1 MKVKL
6 LVGILLFGIALAGIP
21 MAGHFDVVPVI
32 ANAADKLVVDDF
44 EGEEIVNKL
53 GNRANVFVKAPS
65 RIMISKRQDTIE
77 GNPTNVLMLHY
88 DKQSEGGPY
97 GTGGW
102 CGYYT
107 LLKSPATLV
116 APSEGAAEPA
126 QPAED
131 TYMDGTGYKTLTFW
145 VKGEKGGENF
155 MIGLADRH
163 WDKIGDSLKSEEIG
177 KYVPAGKITT
187 EWQKATIP
195 LDVFFLDYGKLSSVA
210 ISFESDCFPEGKGE
224 GVVYIDDITFE

>member
-1 MKVKL
+1 MKKI
-6 LVGILLFGIALAGIP
+6 LVGLMVAVFVVSGMP
-21 MAGHFDVVPVI
+21 FMGHFDVITRIV
-32 ANAADKLVVDDF
+32 NAADKLVIDDF
-44 EGEEIVNKL
+44 EGEEVANQL
-53 GNRANVFVKAPS
+53 GNKTNVFVKAPS
-65 RIMISKRQDTIE
+65 RIMMSKRQDTIE
-77 GNPTNVLMLHY
+77 GNATNVLMLHY
-88 DKQSEGGPY
+88 DKQNEGGPY

-116 APSEGAAEPA
+116 APSEGEAVP
-126 QPAED
+126 QQAED
-131 TYMDGTGYKTLTFW
+131 NYFDASGYKALTFW

-155 MIGLADRH
+155 MVGLADRH

-177 KYVPAGKITT
+177 KYLPAGKITT
-187 EWQKATIP
+187 NWQKATIP

-224 GVVYIDDITFE
+224 GVIFVDDIALE

>member
-1 MKVKL
+1 
-6 LVGILLFGIALAGIP
+6 
-21 MAGHFDVVPVI
+21 
-32 ANAADKLVVDDF
+32 
-44 EGEEIVNKL
+44 
-53 GNRANVFVKAPS
+53 
-65 RIMISKRQDTIE
+65 
-77 GNPTNVLMLHY
+77 
-88 DKQSEGGPY
+88 
-97 GTGGW
+97 
-102 CGYYT
+102 
-107 LLKSPATLV
+107 
-116 APSEGAAEPA
+116 
-126 QPAED
+126 
-131 TYMDGTGYKTLTFW
+131 MDGTGYKTLTFW